1 MPKYNEYGQPLNKN
15 GYAPSIMQ
23 TELDRCYRCGRTDG
37 KIDFHEVFGGV
48 ANREKSKRLGLWVM
62 LCHSSCHQGRHG
74 VHMDANEARYLHE
87 LGQKA
92 AMEAY
97 GWTKEDFIR
106 EFGKNY
112 L

>member
-1 MPKYNEYGQPLNKN
+1 MDRN
-15 GYAPSIMQ
+15 GYEPSIMQ
-23 TELDRCYRCGRTDG
+23 NDLTRCFRCRRTDDKLDR
-37 KIDFHEVFGGV
+37 HEVFGGV

-74 VHMDANEARYLHE
+74 VHMDENEARYLHE

-97 GWTKEDFIR
+97 GWTTEDFIR